1 MKKHILGVFLLILA
15 GAGAVHAQKKFQFS
29 AGPALSLPV
38 GDLNTISSLGVG
50 IEVSG
55 AYKLSN
61 SVEAFGQF
69 GYHNFFGKDV
79 DFGGIIIKTGS
90 SSHLPLLVGARY
102 RGGKL
107 IIGGGIGYGWWE
119 DTGAFTF
126 SPQVG
131 IDLGKID
138 LLAHYTSSTR
148 DGSSLSYLGLKAFYK
163 F

>member
-1 MKKHILGVFLLILA
+1 MRKHILGLSLLVILA
-15 GAGAVHAQKKFQFS
+15 VGSAHAQKKFQFS
-29 AGPALSLPV
+29 AGPAVSLPV
-38 GDLNTISSLGVG
+38 SDLNLISSWG
-50 IEVSG
+50 IGLEISG
-55 AYKLSN
+55 AYQLSSN
-61 SVEAFGQF
+61 FEAFGQF
-69 GYHNFFGKDV
+69 GYHNFFGKDL
-79 DFGGIIIKTGS
+79 DLGGIIIKSGS
-90 SSHLPLLVGARY
+90 STHIPLLVGGRY

-107 IIGGGIGYGWWE
+107 IAGAGIGYGWWE
-119 DTGAFTF
+119 DTGAFTY

>member
-1 MKKHILGVFLLILA
+1 MRKHIFGLLLLTVV
-15 GAGAVHAQKKFQFS
+15 GFSSVHAQKKFQFS
-29 AGPALSLPV
+29 AGPAISLPV
-38 GDLNTISSLGVG
+38 GDLNLISSLGIG

-55 AYKLSN
+55 AYKLSK

-69 GYHNFFGKDV
+69 GYHNFFGKDI
-79 DFGGIIIKTGS
+79 DFGGITIKSGS

-102 RGGKL
+102 RSGKL
-107 IIGGGIGYGWWE
+107 IIGGGVGYGWWE
-119 DTGAFTF
+119 DTGAFTY

-148 DGSSLSYLGLKAFYK
+148 EGSSLSYLGLKAFYK